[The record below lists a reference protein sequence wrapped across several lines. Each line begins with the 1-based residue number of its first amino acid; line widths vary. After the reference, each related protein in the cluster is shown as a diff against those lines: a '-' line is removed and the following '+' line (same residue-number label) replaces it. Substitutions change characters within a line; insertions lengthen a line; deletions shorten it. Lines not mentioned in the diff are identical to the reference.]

1 MDNITARMHR
11 QKTTATNYMKKVYLI
26 NSGIRIYRV
35 AFLDLNQCRH
45 IIIAASD
52 IFLH

>member
-1 MDNITARMHR
+1 MDNITARIHR
-11 QKTTATNYMKKVYLI
+11 EKTTATNYMKKVYLI
-26 NSGIRIYRV
+26 NLV

-52 IFLH
+52 IFLD